1 MKNTTQ
7 NLTDAEA
14 LLLILKMSEKSIKN
28 GKAIPIKKAFKDL
41 DKKIKSFKLKYLH
54 IISKY
59 F

>member
-14 LLLILKMSEKSIKN
+14 LLLILKMSEKSIEN

-41 DKKIKSFKLKYLH
+41 DKKIKSFKLEQL
-54 IISKY
+54 
-59 F
+59 

>member
-28 GKAIPIKKAFKDL
+28 GKAIPIKKHSKIWI
-41 DKKIKSFKLKYLH
+41 KKLRSL
-54 IISKY
+54 S
-59 F
+59 

>member
-28 GKAIPIKKAFKDL
+28 GRAIPIKKAFKDL
-41 DKKIKSFKLKYLH
+41 DKKIKSFKLEQL
-54 IISKY
+54 SKKS
-59 F
+59 